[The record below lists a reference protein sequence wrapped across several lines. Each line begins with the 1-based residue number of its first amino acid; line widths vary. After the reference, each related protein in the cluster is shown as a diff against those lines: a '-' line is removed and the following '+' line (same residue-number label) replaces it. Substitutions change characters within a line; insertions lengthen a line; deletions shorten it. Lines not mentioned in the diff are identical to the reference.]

1 MKSGLLRKK
10 VIMAVSKMT
19 LEAPATAGDERARPA
34 RPASL
39 RAEATAAAGG
49 RSPPARGSL
58 FPELQVSVPMVSPS
72 LPPCLPASRSRS
84 LARCVRARCRPV
96 CLSRPCARYT
106 EPETRDLSRGADRT
120 LPPPLAAGADHAV
133 PQPVHPGVKML
144 GVLESPRDHRGVSQ
158 NG

>member
-39 RAEATAAAGG
+39 RTEAAAAAAGG

-58 FPELQVSVPMVSPS
+58 FPELQVSVLS
-72 LPPCLPASRSRS
+72 LALSLSRS

-96 CLSRPCARYT
+96 CLSRPCARYN
-106 EPETRDLSRGADRT
+106 EPETR
-120 LPPPLAAGADHAV
+120 
-133 PQPVHPGVKML
+133 
-144 GVLESPRDHRGVSQ
+144 
-158 NG
+158 